1 MTKRL
6 RLACIAILLAFCLSV
21 VTHSLAQ
28 EEKAEGRLQQ
38 LSQQLNL
45 TDDQKEKLKPTLREE
60 GEKLQAVR
68 DDAALTR
75 PQKMAKAKEIHSAYA
90 PKIDGILT
98 PEQKAKWK
106 QMREQEMRNR

>member
-1 MTKRL
+1 MSRRL
-6 RLACIAILLAFCLSV
+6 RFVCVAFVLAFCLSFAAR
-21 VTHSLAQ
+21 SLAQ

-45 TDDQKEKLKPTLREE
+45 TDDQKEKLKPILREE

-68 DDAALTR
+68 DDSALTQQ
-75 PQKMAKAKEIHSAYA
+75 QKVAKAKEIHGQYA
-90 PKIDGILT
+90 PKIGSILT

-106 QMREQEMRNR
+106 QMRAQM